1 MLCYNLV
8 DPTRKPPKPAIP
20 PCTHLCQH
28 AIAVYAQSK
37 PHSVL
42 NGIVVDGLATE

>member
-8 DPTRKPPKPAIP
+8 DQTRILPEPAIP

-37 PHSVL
+37 LHSVL
-42 NGIVVDGLATE
+42 NGIIVDGLATE

>member
-8 DPTRKPPKPAIP
+8 EPTRSPPKPAISL
-20 PCTHLCQH
+20 CTHLCQH

-37 PHSVL
+37 LHSVL
-42 NGIVVDGLATE
+42 NGIVVDGSATE